1 MFEIGDYVLNATN
14 GICKISEI
22 VELDMSGDKQLKS
35 YFLLRPVEEENDR
48 VYIPVDNADKRI
60 RKVITQDE
68 AQAVLDRV
76 PEIEANGRQGLL
88 AVNNEKERET
98 RYKEAVRSCEP
109 DSVISLLKCLHIRN
123 EQRAQAGKKSTAV
136 DERYGKMA
144 EHNLNAEL
152 AFVLEKDK
160 QEIKDIIHDML

>member
-48 VYIPVDNADKRI
+48 VYIPVDNADKRM

-76 PEIEANGRQGLL
+76 PEIEAL
-88 AVNNEKERET
+88 AVNNEKE

>member
-68 AQAVLDRV
+68 ALAVLDRV
-76 PEIEANGRQGLL
+76 PEIEAL

-109 DSVISLLKCLHIRN
+109 DCVISLLKCLHIRN
-123 EQRAQAGKKSTAV
+123 EQRALAGKKSTAV
-136 DERYGKMA
+136 DERYGMMA
-144 EHNLNAEL
+144 EHNL
-152 AFVLEKDK
+152 
-160 QEIKDIIHDML
+160 